1 MLEPRLLFF
10 VAATALSCEA
20 TPARDMAPERLGQQP
35 EPVASR
41 DAAATP
47 AASTTEG
54 ASSEAPPA
62 AVPSAEPSRAPLPI
76 VATSPGQI
84 DCETVACDART
95 ELCCEFYAG
104 SRRKCVPKSDPAG
117 CATVEAMW
125 KACDEFADCSD
136 GEVCCYVARPDPSV
150 AALQVCRKGSCKPE
164 ESEVCLPGGKCRGAK
179 RCKPAAPGQRF
190 SFCH

>member
-1 MLEPRLLFF
+1 MDPRLLLWM
-10 VAATALSCEA
+10 VATSLSCEA
-20 TPARDMAPERLGQQP
+20 TPARDMAPPRLAPQP

-47 AASTTEG
+47 TESAAEA
-54 ASSEAPPA
+54 ASSEAPSA
-62 AVPSAEPSRAPLPI
+62 ALPSAEPSRMPLPI
-76 VATSPGQI
+76 VAASPGKI
-84 DCETVACDART
+84 DCETVECDAKT
-95 ELCCEFYAG
+95 ELCCELYAG
-104 SRRKCVPKSDPAG
+104 PARKCVSKSDPAG

-150 AALQVCRKGSCKPE
+150 AALQVCRKGSCNPAE
-164 ESEVCLPGGKCRGAK
+164 PEVCLPGGKCRGK
-179 RCKPAAPGQRF
+179 RRCKATAPGQRF